1 MKIIV
6 AGAAEVGTHLAKLLA
21 KENMDV
27 VLMDADP
34 EKIAQ
39 LTFMNLMTMVGKPTS
54 ITSLREAGV
63 PSCDLF
69 IAVTPDESVNIH
81 ACILAANM
89 GARKTVAR
97 IDDKEMQTQASVD
110 FYKRIGI
117 SHLVY
122 PEMLAGQAVA
132 SAIMRP
138 WARQSYELC
147 EGKLLLIGVKVYESA
162 PIVGMNLIE
171 VGKRHHDHFHVAAI
185 KRQDDLMIPGATD
198 VIQAGDLVYFVTVPD
213 KVSVIRHICG
223 KEDRH
228 IRRVI
233 IMGGTRIGVQTCYHL
248 PSDMEILF
256 IEPSRQRAEEL
267 MELVPKAHVIQGKM
281 ADQDALNSVRI
292 EKTDALVAL
301 GVESGSNI
309 LACLSAKK
317 MGVGKTVAEVPDVE
331 YISLATNLN
340 IGSVVNKK
348 IVAASSIYQLL
359 LDDDKTNAKCFS
371 LVDAEVADLVAQ
383 EGSRIT
389 SKPVMNLSL
398 PRGITLGGLVRD
410 GKGMSVTG
418 QTQIQAGDHVIVV
431 CMNEKISQIEKLFVK

>member
-228 IRRVI
+228 VRRVI

-292 EKTDALVAL
+292 ESSDALVAL

-410 GKGMSVTG
+410 GKGMTVTG

>member
-69 IAVTPDESVNIH
+69 IAVTPDESINIH
-81 ACILAANM
+81 ACILAANL

-97 IDDKEMQTQASVD
+97 IDDKEMLKSASVE
-110 FYKRIGI
+110 FYKRIGV

-122 PEMLAGQAVA
+122 PEMLAGQAVS

-147 EGKLLLIGVKVYESA
+147 DGKLQLVGVKVYKDA
-162 PIVGMNLIE
+162 PIVGQTLIE
-171 VGKRHHDHFHVAAI
+171 IGKRHHDHFHVAAI
-185 KRQDDLMIPGATD
+185 KRGDDLMIPSATD
-198 VIQAGDLVYFVTVPD
+198 MVLADDVVYFVTVPEKID
-213 KVSVIRHICG
+213 VIRLTCG
-223 KEDRH
+223 KSELR

-233 IMGGTRIGVQTCYHL
+233 IMGGSRIGVQTCYHL
-248 PSDMEILF
+248 PADLDVLF

-267 MELVPKAHVIQGKM
+267 MELVPKAHVIQGKV
-281 ADQDALNSVRI
+281 ADQEAMTSVHI
-292 EKTDALVAL
+292 EKSDALVAL
-301 GVESGSNI
+301 GMESGSNI

-348 IVAASSIYQLL
+348 IVTASAIYQLL
-359 LDDDKTNAKCFS
+359 LDADKTNAKCFS

-389 SKPVMNLSL
+389 AKPVMNLSL
-398 PRGITLGGLVRD
+398 PKGITLGGLVRD
-410 GKGMSVTG
+410 GKGMTVTG
-418 QTQIQAGDHVIVV
+418 QTQIQPGDHVIVIY
-431 CMNEKISQIEKLFVK
+431 MNEKISQVEKLFVK

>member
-69 IAVTPDESVNIH
+69 IAVTPDESINIH
-81 ACILAANM
+81 ACILAANL

-97 IDDKEMQTQASVD
+97 IDDKEMQTEASAD

-122 PEMLAGQAVA
+122 PEMLTGQAVA

-138 WARQSYELC
+138 WARQNYVLC
-147 EGKLLLIGVKVYESA
+147 DGKLLLVGVKCYEDA
-162 PIVGMNLIE
+162 PLVGQSMIE
-171 VGKRHHDHFHVAAI
+171 IGKRHHDHFHIAAI
-185 KRQDDLMIPGATD
+185 KRSDDMLIPSGTD
-198 VIQAGDLVYFVTVPD
+198 VVQAGDLVYFVSMPEKLDV
-213 KVSVIRHICG
+213 VRLICG
-223 KEDRH
+223 KGEKH

-233 IMGGTRIGVQTCYHL
+233 IMGGTRIGVQTCYNL
-248 PSDMEILF
+248 PKDIEVLF
-256 IEPSRQRAEEL
+256 IEPSRARAEEL
-267 MELVPKAHVIQGKM
+267 MELVPRAHVIQGKA
-281 ADQDALNSVRI
+281 ADQEALDSVNI
-292 EKTDALVAL
+292 EDSDALVAL
-301 GVESGSNI
+301 GMESGSNI

-331 YISLATNLN
+331 YMSLATNLN

-348 IVAASSIYQLL
+348 IVTASAIYQLL
-359 LDDDKTNAKCFS
+359 LDADKTNAKCFS

-389 SKPVMNLSL
+389 SKPVMELSL
-398 PRGITLGGLVRD
+398 PKGITLGGLVRN
-410 GKGMSVTG
+410 GKGMTVTG
-418 QTQIQAGDHVIVV
+418 QTQIQAGDHVVIV
-431 CMNEKISQIEKLFVK
+431 CLNEKIAQIEKLFVK

>member
-398 PRGITLGGLVRD
+398 PRGITLGGLVRN
-410 GKGMSVTG
+410 GKGMTVTG

>member
-69 IAVTPDESVNIH
+69 IAVTPDESINIH
-81 ACILAANM
+81 ACILAANL

-97 IDDKEMQTQASVD
+97 IDDKEMLKPASVE
-110 FYKRIGI
+110 FYKRIGV

-122 PEMLAGQAVA
+122 PEMLAGQAVS

-147 EGKLLLIGVKVYESA
+147 DGKLQLVGVKVYKDA
-162 PIVGMNLIE
+162 PIVGQTLIE
-171 VGKRHHDHFHVAAI
+171 IGKRHHDHFHVAAI
-185 KRQDDLMIPGATD
+185 KRGDDLMIPSATD
-198 VIQAGDLVYFVTVPD
+198 MVLADDVVYFVTVPEKLD
-213 KVSVIRHICG
+213 VIRLTCG
-223 KEDRH
+223 KREVH
-228 IRRVI
+228 LQRVI

-248 PSDMEILF
+248 PDNLDVLF
-256 IEPSRQRAEEL
+256 IEPNRHRAEEL
-267 MELVPKAHVIQGKM
+267 MELVPKAHVIQGKV
-281 ADQDALNSVRI
+281 ADQEAMSSVHI
-292 EKTDALVAL
+292 EKSDALVAL
-301 GVESGSNI
+301 GMESGSNI

-348 IVAASSIYQLL
+348 IVTASAIYQLL
-359 LDDDKTNAKCFS
+359 LDADKTNAKCFS

-389 SKPVMNLSL
+389 AKPVMNLSL
-398 PRGITLGGLVRD
+398 PKGITLGGLVRD
-410 GKGMSVTG
+410 GKGMTVTG
-418 QTQIQAGDHVIVV
+418 PTQIQPGDHVIVIY
-431 CMNEKISQIEKLFVK
+431 MNEKISQVEKLFVK

>member
-228 IRRVI
+228 VRRVI

-292 EKTDALVAL
+292 ENSDALVAL

-410 GKGMSVTG
+410 GKGMTVTG

>member
-292 EKTDALVAL
+292 ENSDALVAL

-410 GKGMSVTG
+410 GKGMTVTG

>member
-6 AGAAEVGTHLAKLLA
+6 AGAAEVGSHLAKLLA

-81 ACILAANM
+81 ACTLAANL

-97 IDDKEMQTQASVD
+97 IDDKELQTEASAE
-110 FYKRIGI
+110 FYKRLGI

-122 PEMLAGQAVA
+122 PELLAGQAVA
-132 SAIMRP
+132 SAIQRP
-138 WARQSYELC
+138 WARQSYDLC
-147 EGKLLLIGVKVYESA
+147 DGKLMLIGVKIYEGA
-162 PIVGMNLIE
+162 PIVGQSLIE
-171 VGKRHHDHFHVAAI
+171 IGKKHHDHFHIAAI
-185 KRQDDLMIPGATD
+185 KREDDLLIPGGAD
-198 VIQAGDLVYFVTVPD
+198 LIQANDLVYFVALPD
-213 KVSVIRHICG
+213 KLDVLRFICG
-223 KEDRH
+223 KKDRH
-228 IRRVI
+228 IRRVV
-233 IMGGTRIGVQTCYHL
+233 IMGGTRIGVQTCYNL
-248 PSDMEILF
+248 SSDYDIVF
-256 IEPSRQRAEEL
+256 IEPSRTRAEEL
-267 MELVPKAHVIQGKM
+267 MELVPKAHVIQGEV
-281 ADQDALNSVRI
+281 ADQEALAAVRL
-292 EKTDALVAL
+292 EETDALVAL
-301 GVESGSNI
+301 GKDSGQNI
-309 LACLSAKK
+309 LACLSGKK
-317 MGVGKTVAEVPDVE
+317 MGVGKTVAEVPDVD
-331 YISLATNLN
+331 YISMATNLN

-348 IVAASSIYQLL
+348 IVTASAIYQLL

-389 SKPVMNLSL
+389 AKPVMNLSL
-398 PRGITLGGLVRD
+398 PKGITLGGLVRD
-410 GKGMSVTG
+410 GKGMTVTG
-418 QTQIQAGDHVIVV
+418 QTQIMPGDHVAVV
-431 CMNEKISQIEKLFVK
+431 CLNEKIAQVEKLFVK

>member
-6 AGAAEVGTHLAKLLA
+6 AGSAEVGTHLAKLLA

-81 ACILAANM
+81 ACILASSL

-97 IDDKEMQTQASVD
+97 IDDKEMQTPASAE

-117 SHLVY
+117 SNLVY

-138 WARQSYELC
+138 WSRQNYELC
-147 EGKLLLIGVKVYESA
+147 DGKLLLIGVKVYEGA
-162 PIVGMNLIE
+162 PIVGQNLIE
-171 VGKRHHDHFHVAAI
+171 IGKRHHDHFHVAAVKKEDELI
-185 KRQDDLMIPGATD
+185 IPSATD
-198 VIQAGDLVYFVTVPD
+198 TICAGDLVYFVTVPD
-213 KVSVIRHICG
+213 KIDVIRHICG
-223 KEDRH
+223 KADRH
-228 IRRVI
+228 IKRVI
-233 IMGGTRIGVQTCYHL
+233 IMGGTRIGVQTCYQL
-248 PSDMEILF
+248 PHDMEILF

-281 ADQDALNSVRI
+281 ADQEAMKSVNI
-292 EKTDALVAL
+292 SESDALVAL

-359 LDDDKTNAKCFS
+359 LDADKTNAKCFS

-389 SKPVMNLSL
+389 AKPVMYMSL
-398 PRGITLGGLVRD
+398 PKGITLGGLVRD
-410 GKGMSVTG
+410 GKGMTVTG
-418 QTQIQAGDHVIVV
+418 QTQIQAGDHVVVV
-431 CMNEKISQIEKLFVK
+431 CLNEKIAQVEKLFVK

>member
-228 IRRVI
+228 VRRVI

-292 EKTDALVAL
+292 ENSDALVAL

-398 PRGITLGGLVRD
+398 PRGITLGGLVRN
-410 GKGMSVTG
+410 GKGMTVTG

>member
-69 IAVTPDESVNIH
+69 IAVTPDESVNLH

-97 IDDKEMQTQASVD
+97 IDDKEMLTQASVD

-147 EGKLLLIGVKVYESA
+147 EGKLLLIGVKVYETA
-162 PIVGMNLIE
+162 PIVGQTLIE
-171 VGKRHHDHFHVAAI
+171 IGKRHHDHFHVAAI

-198 VIQAGDLVYFVTVPD
+198 TVLAGDLVYFVTVPD

-248 PSDMEILF
+248 PSDLEILF

-281 ADQDALNSVRI
+281 ADQEALTSVRI
-292 EKTDALVAL
+292 ESSDALVAL
-301 GVESGSNI
+301 GIESGSNI

-398 PRGITLGGLVRD
+398 PKEITLGGLVRN
-410 GKGMSVTG
+410 GKGMTVTG
-418 QTQIQAGDHVIVV
+418 QTQIQPGDHVIVV
-431 CMNEKISQIEKLFVK
+431 CMNEKISQVEKLFVK